1 MAPWSIGL
9 LDDGEPANW
18 RVVWLGGG
26 SAGSA
31 YSAGMVPG
39 LPLAPRLFSEVAMTC

>member
-9 LDDGEPANW
+9 LDDGEPTDW

-26 SAGSA
+26 SA
-31 YSAGMVPG
+31 YPAGMVPG
-39 LPLAPRLFSEVAMTC
+39 LPLAPEVALSC